1 MWPGDAGHAAV
12 TRVGSN
18 ISIGSFD
25 GGGGGGGAGG
35 VAGPSPSPGRGKKMS
50 VGSTLSS
57 GSSDQPYLGMMGAT
71 RSRKISEG
79 VPPFISLLS
88 RDTEPAEAEPSP
100 FTVIQE
106 ESWRGPATV
115 YGRTGP
121 GGDIILSHNLIII

>member
-12 TRVGSN
+12 TRVSSN

-25 GGGGGGGAGG
+25 GGGGGAGG

-57 GSSDQPYLGMMGAT
+57 GSSDQPYLAMMGAT

-88 RDTEPAEAEPSP
+88 RDTEAEAEPSP

-121 GGDIILSHNLIII
+121 GGEMIVSIIIRQN